1 MVSIYQKCLQ
11 WLVAII
17 DLIICY
23 ATVVY
28 GVRNVPAF
36 FRKKSRKITFSKNQK
51 TLFRKKQRKKIITF
65 LEKRKNSRFYTFS
78 CFFLKKLLSESS
90 TVKTAQKWTN
100 SDSRNST
107 WILWPYR
114 SDFNLEL
121 EDAKIKKLS
130 F

>member
-51 TLFRKKQRKKIITF
+51 TLFRKKTEEKNNNFFRKK
-65 LEKRKNSRFYTFS
+65 
-78 CFFLKKLLSESS
+78 
-90 TVKTAQKWTN
+90 
-100 SDSRNST
+100 
-107 WILWPYR
+107 
-114 SDFNLEL
+114 
-121 EDAKIKKLS
+121 KKLS
-130 F
+130 ILYFFLFFSEKVVV